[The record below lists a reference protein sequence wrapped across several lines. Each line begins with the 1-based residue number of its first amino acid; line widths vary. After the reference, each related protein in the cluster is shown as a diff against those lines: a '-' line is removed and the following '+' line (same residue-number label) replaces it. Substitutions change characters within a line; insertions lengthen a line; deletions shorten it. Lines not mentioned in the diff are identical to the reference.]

1 MVKRKRVL
9 FFASVL
15 VFSLISY
22 ALATGAPP
30 EGLVFLMTFDEGQG
44 DVAVVS
50 DSSGFG
56 NDGTVEGK
64 ADWIQGKFRGGFHFD
79 GATHITVPNANPLD
93 KLTHPMSVGA
103 WVNPDILG
111 DWRNIIEMD
120 AEGSGGWK
128 MGFHDSRAIVWTT
141 YRVQDFI
148 SQTPIEI
155 EMWTHVVATW
165 DGAEAIVYVNGE
177 PDAPMAGGGVV
188 DTTILPSLDLGY
200 RRTSSAS
207 FFEGGMDEVFIFDRV
222 IEQSEVK
229 DIMNGLGDM
238 LAVEPRAKLATTWG
252 TLKGS
257 K

>member
-1 MVKRKRVL
+1 MVKRKSML
-9 FFASVL
+9 FLASVL
-15 VFSLISY
+15 VFGLISY
-22 ALATGAPP
+22 GLAIGAPP

-44 DVAVVS
+44 DVVG
-50 DSSGFG
+50 DSSVFG
-56 NDGTVEGK
+56 NNGTVEGK
-64 ADWIQGKFRGGFHFD
+64 ADWIEGKFRGGFQFD
-79 GATHITVPNANPLD
+79 GATHITVPNADPLD

-128 MGFHDSRAIVWTT
+128 MGFHDSAAIVWTT

-148 SQTPIEI
+148 SQTPIET
-155 EMWTHVVATW
+155 EVWTHVAATW

-177 PDAPMAGGGVV
+177 PDSPMSGGGLV

-200 RRTSSAS
+200 RRTTNAS

-222 IEQSEVK
+222 LEQNECK
-229 DIMNGLGDM
+229 RLQIALG
-238 LAVEPRAKLATTWG
+238 KLLTQ
-252 TLKGS
+252 
-257 K
+257 

>member
-1 MVKRKRVL
+1 MVKGKSVL

-22 ALATGAPP
+22 ALVTGAPP

-44 DVAVVS
+44 DAVG
-50 DSSGFG
+50 DSSDFG
-56 NDGTVEGK
+56 NNGTVEGN
-64 ADWIQGKFRGGFHFD
+64 ADWIQGKFRGGFQFD
-79 GATHITVPNANPLD
+79 GATHITVPNADPLD

-111 DWRNIIEMD
+111 GWRNIMEMD

-128 MGFHDSRAIVWTT
+128 MGFHDSRAIAWTT

-155 EMWTHVVATW
+155 EMWTHVAATW
-165 DGAEAIVYVNGE
+165 DGSEAIVYVNGE
-177 PDAPMAGGGVV
+177 PDSPMAGGGIV

-200 RRTSSAS
+200 RRTTSAS

-222 IEQSEVK
+222 LEQSEVK

-238 LAVEPRAKLATTWG
+238 LAVEPKAKLATTWG
-252 TLKGS
+252 ALKGTM
-257 K
+257 